1 MRSIMKCPVA
11 SLDPGATVRDA
22 AEELLRNDIGALLV
36 TDGARTGLISE
47 RDLVSLVSAS
57 GDIASAQ
64 IGDVL
69 TWDLVWAT
77 PDDSIA
83 QIAALMLEANV
94 RHIPVG
100 DGRTAVGIVSMRD
113 VFAVLLPLGGTGPK
127 GPDVGHRQPDHGRG
141 EDVAPPALS

>member
-1 MRSIMKCPVA
+1 MKCPVA
-11 SLDPGATVRDA
+11 SLDPAATASEA

-47 RDLVSLVSAS
+47 RDLVSLVSMSA
-57 GDIASAQ
+57 DFTSAQ

-83 QIAALMLEANV
+83 HIAALMIEANV

-100 DGRTAVGIVSMRD
+100 DGRTPVGIVSMRD
-113 VFAVLLPLGGTGPK
+113 VFAVLLRLG
-127 GPDVGHRQPDHGRG
+127 
-141 EDVAPPALS
+141 

>member
-1 MRSIMKCPVA
+1 MSGISSTSTFSEVRARAADPVRSIMNCPVA
-11 SLDPGATVRDA
+11 SLDPGATVREA
-22 AEELLRNDIGALLV
+22 AEELLRNDVGALLV
-36 TDGARTGLISE
+36 TDGLRTGLISE

-57 GDIASAQ
+57 GDITTAQ

-83 QIAALMLEANV
+83 QIAALMIEANV

-113 VFAVLLPLGGTGPK
+113 VFAVLLPL
-127 GPDVGHRQPDHGRG
+127 D
-141 EDVAPPALS
+141 

>member
-1 MRSIMKCPVA
+1 MSGISSTSTVSEVRARVADPVRSIMNCPVA
-11 SLDPGATVRDA
+11 SLDPGATVREA

-47 RDLVSLVSAS
+47 RDLVSLVSAP
-57 GDIASAQ
+57 GDITSAQ

-83 QIAALMLEANV
+83 QIAALMIEANV

-113 VFAVLLPLGGTGPK
+113 VFAVLLPLG
-127 GPDVGHRQPDHGRG
+127 
-141 EDVAPPALS
+141 